1 MTFERCDTP
10 DAVKA
15 PQLGEHTEEILGDVV
30 GMSDREISQLF
41 DGGIVAA
48 PRFNRHAA

>member
-1 MTFERCDTP
+1 MTFDACETP
-10 DAVKA
+10 NAVMA

-30 GMSDREISQLF
+30 GMSDREIAKLF

-48 PRFNRHAA
+48 PTFNRRAA